1 MPFIVAII
9 LLNSLKAVLY
19 RLKNSYTKALI
30 AHETRNP
37 LELTGNGTDH
47 FNALYF
53 QRCPKSALV
62 DVQL

>member
-37 LELTGNGTDH
+37 LELTGDGTDH

-53 QRCPKSALV
+53 
-62 DVQL
+62 

>member
-37 LELTGNGTDH
+37 LELITGDGTDH

-53 QRCPKSALV
+53 
-62 DVQL
+62 